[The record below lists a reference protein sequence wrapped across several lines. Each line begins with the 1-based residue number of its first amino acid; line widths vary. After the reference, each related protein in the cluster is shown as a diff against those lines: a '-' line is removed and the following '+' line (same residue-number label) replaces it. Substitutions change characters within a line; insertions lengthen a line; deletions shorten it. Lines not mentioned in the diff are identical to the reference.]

1 MVKRQPS
8 GHALVAATSFLALF
22 SIVGL
27 ALYGLP
33 LYYDFMV
40 RDFGWSRT
48 QVTSGNALS
57 KLVVGPL
64 FGFVAG
70 WVVDRFGPRRLM
82 IAGVLMAGAALVGLG
97 RMTALWM
104 FYFFY
109 LFNAL
114 GYVCGGPLPNQVLL
128 ARWFDAARGR
138 AMGFAYLGIGI
149 GGALVPLLSARLVAA
164 YGWRGALQAL
174 GMIIIALALPFA
186 WFVKESPTSA
196 FVSTSA

>member
-1 MVKRQPS
+1 MPDRYAAGQR
-8 GHALVAATSFLALF
+8 HAAITSFVALF

-57 KLVVGPL
+57 KLLGGPL

-70 WVVDRFGPRRLM
+70 WFVDRFGPRRLM
-82 IAGVLMAGAALVGLG
+82 IAGVLMAGVALIGLG
-97 RMTALWM
+97 RMSALWT
-104 FYFFY
+104 FYGFY
-109 LFNAL
+109 LLNAL

-128 ARWFDAARGR
+128 SRWFDAARGK
-138 AMGFAYLGIGI
+138 AMGVAYLGIGV
-149 GGALVPLLSARLVAA
+149 GGALVPLLASWLNTHF
-164 YGWRGALQAL
+164 GWRGALCAL
-174 GMIIIALALPFA
+174 GGLMILLALPIAYFI
-186 WFVKESPTSA
+186 KEW
-196 FVSTSA
+196 